1 MQNILERLKSF
12 SLKQNNNHIS
22 ITIPLVIVTDGGL
35 LDLIIEQIDNGY
47 KIYCPRDFFSEANG
61 SQEFYYS
68 IFENKDKSYHY
79 EMKIQDNIIYKEF
92 SNEYNIVV
100 ALSEVIRFF
109 VLFDDFI
116 INNGVVG
123 NEEDFA
129 N

>member
-12 SLKQNNNHIS
+12 SPKQNNNHIS
-22 ITIPLVIVTDGGL
+22 ITIPLVIVIDGGL

-47 KIYCPRDFFSEANG
+47 KIYSPRDFFSEANG
-61 SQEFYYS
+61 SQEFYYN

-123 NEEDFA
+123 NEEDFT